1 LKGEKMTTKL
11 DAVNTMLSCIGQSP
25 LNTLEGTKSY
35 FTIAAEKILDDETKR
50 FQLQGWDFNSEDN
63 YRFHPDNKGIIKI
76 PADVYMIK
84 YPTVYKNRYVV
95 REGKLYDK
103 IEHTYN
109 ISKPIDVSVV
119 FCFPFESLPEVAK
132 TYATMAAAYKFV
144 KRELGSQA
152 ACQFTQEDLMDAR
165 VALEQHELE
174 IGEYTMI
181 PDMYNGNIKEFI

>member
-1 LKGEKMTTKL
+1 MTTKL
-11 DAVNTMLSCIGQSP
+11 EAINTMLSCIGQSP

-35 FTIAAEKILDDETKR
+35 FTIAAEKILEDEVKR

-63 YRFHPDNKGIIKI
+63 YQLNPDTNGFIQI
-76 PADVYMIK
+76 PSNMIMVK
-84 YPTVYKNRYVV
+84 FPTYYKNRYVV

-103 IEHTYN
+103 FKHTFE
-109 ISKPIDVSVV
+109 ITQPIKVSVV
-119 FCFPFESLPEVAK
+119 FCFPFEDLPVVAQE
-132 TYATMAAAYKFV
+132 YAKMTAAYKFV

-152 ACQFTQEDLMDAR
+152 TCQYTQEDLMEAR

-181 PDMYNGNIKEFI
+181 PDMYNGNIRSWL